1 MLIHVVKSRETLWQI
16 SAFYRVPIS
25 RIVNVNQLPDPNK
38 LLIGQ
43 ALVIPT
49 EDVFYNVK
57 AGDTL
62 WKIAQA
68 HGTTIQA
75 IIRDIYYLDL

>member
-16 SAFYRVPIS
+16 AAFYKVPIAN
-25 RIVNVNQLPDPNK
+25 IIEVNQLPDPNR

-49 EDVFYNVK
+49 EDAYYNVK
-57 AGDTL
+57 VGDTL
-62 WKIAQA
+62 
-68 HGTTIQA
+68 
-75 IIRDIYYLDL
+75 